1 MKLRKI
7 LYLYLALWLAFP
19 CIVII
24 IWMMDYNLL
33 IGTTGTAFRIQ
44 GLLNCIAA
52 VCGITLA
59 FLHYR
64 ETEKALKNKITLA
77 VITAGTAFL
86 LLCGNFLCIFFDGV
100 EEYHSFTS
108 PDGIHTVVIMEKVSL
123 ISGQVTLYERVN
135 PFLIYPKERIITDDG
150 YRPVCAG
157 EYSLVW
163 QGDTVTLSVA
173 NGAGGNET
181 ISVTLD
187 ERR

>member
-1 MKLRKI
+1 MKLRKF

-19 CIVII
+19 CIVIT
-24 IWMMDYNLL
+24 IWMTGYNLL
-33 IGTTGTAFRIQ
+33 IGTTGTAFLIQ
-44 GLLNCIAA
+44 GILNCIAV
-52 VCGITLA
+52 VCGVTLA

-64 ETEKALKNKITLA
+64 ETEKALKNKIILA
-77 VITAGTAFL
+77 IIATGMGFL
-86 LLCGNFLCIFFDGV
+86 LLCGNFLCILFDKG

-108 PDGIHTVVIMEKVSL
+108 PDGIHTIVIMENVSL

-163 QGDTVTLSVA
+163 QGNTVTLTKRSKL
-173 NGAGGNET
+173 GY
-181 ISVTLD
+181 
-187 ERR
+187 

>member
-1 MKLRKI
+1 MKLRKF

-44 GLLNCIAA
+44 GILNCIAA
-52 VCGITLA
+52 VCGVTLA
-59 FLHYR
+59 FLQYR
-64 ETEKALKNKITLA
+64 ETEKALKNKIILA
-77 VITAGTAFL
+77 VIAAGTVFL
-86 LLCGNFLCIFFDGV
+86 LLCGNFLCIFFDRG

-108 PDGIHTVVIMEKVSL
+108 PDGIHTIVIMENVSL

-187 ERR
+187 KR

>member
-44 GLLNCIAA
+44 GILNCIAA
-52 VCGITLA
+52 VCGVTLA
-59 FLHYR
+59 FLQYR
-64 ETEKALKNKITLA
+64 ETEKALKNKIILA
-77 VITAGTAFL
+77 VIAAGTVFL
-86 LLCGNFLCIFFDGV
+86 LLCGNFLCIFFDRG

-108 PDGIHTVVIMEKVSL
+108 PDGIHTIVIMENVSL
-123 ISGQVTLYERVN
+123 ISGKVTLYERVN

-187 ERR
+187 KR

>member
-1 MKLRKI
+1 MKLRRF
-7 LYLYLALWLAFP
+7 LYVYLALWLAFP

-44 GLLNCIAA
+44 GILNCIAA
-52 VCGITLA
+52 VCGITLV

-77 VITAGTAFL
+77 VIAGGVALVL
-86 LLCGNFLCIFFDGV
+86 LFWNFLCVLLNGA

-108 PDGIHTVVIMEKVSL
+108 PDNTHTIVIMENVSL
-123 ISGQVTLYERVN
+123 ISGQVVLYERVN

-150 YRPVCAG
+150 HRPICAG

-163 QGDTVTLSVA
+163 DGDTVILSVSD
-173 NGAGGNET
+173 GAGGSET
-181 ISVTLD
+181 ISVALD
-187 ERR
+187 ER

>member
-1 MKLRKI
+1 MRLQKF

-44 GLLNCIAA
+44 GILNCIAA

-77 VITAGTAFL
+77 AIAAGTAFL
-86 LLCGNFLCIFFDGV
+86 LLFLRNTTASLHQT
-100 EEYHSFTS
+100 EYI
-108 PDGIHTVVIMEKVSL
+108 PSL
-123 ISGQVTLYERVN
+123 SW
-135 PFLIYPKERIITDDG
+135 KKS
-150 YRPVCAG
+150 A
-157 EYSLVW
+157 
-163 QGDTVTLSVA
+163 
-173 NGAGGNET
+173 
-181 ISVTLD
+181 
-187 ERR
+187 

>member
-1 MKLRKI
+1 MKLRRF
-7 LYLYLALWLAFP
+7 LYVYLALWLAFP

-44 GLLNCIAA
+44 GILNCIAA
-52 VCGITLA
+52 VCGVTLA
-59 FLHYR
+59 FLQYR
-64 ETEKALKNKITLA
+64 ETEKALKNKIILA
-77 VITAGTAFL
+77 VIAAGTVFL
-86 LLCGNFLCIFFDGV
+86 LLCGNFLCIFFDRG

-108 PDGIHTVVIMEKVSL
+108 PDGIHTIVIMENVSL
-123 ISGQVTLYERVN
+123 ISGKVTLYERVN

-187 ERR
+187 KR

>member
-1 MKLRKI
+1 MKLQKI

-44 GLLNCIAA
+44 GILNCIAA
-52 VCGITLA
+52 ACGITLA
-59 FLHYR
+59 VLHYR
-64 ETEKALKNKITLA
+64 ETEKALKNKIILA
-77 VITAGTAFL
+77 VIAAGTVFL
-86 LLCGNFLCIFFDGV
+86 LLCGNFLCIFFDRG

-108 PDGIHTVVIMEKVSL
+108 LDGIHTIVIMENVSL
-123 ISGQVTLYERVN
+123 ISGKVTLYERVN

-187 ERR
+187 KR

>member
-44 GLLNCIAA
+44 GILNCIAA
-52 VCGITLA
+52 VCGVTLA
-59 FLHYR
+59 FLQYR
-64 ETEKALKNKITLA
+64 ETEKALKNKIILA
-77 VITAGTAFL
+77 VIAAGTVFL
-86 LLCGNFLCIFFDGV
+86 LLCGNFLCIFFDRG

-108 PDGIHTVVIMEKVSL
+108 PDGIHTIVIMENVSL
-123 ISGQVTLYERVN
+123 ISGKVTLYERVN

-163 QGDTVTLSVA
+163 QGDTLTLSVA

-187 ERR
+187 KR

>member
-1 MKLRKI
+1 MKLRKF

-44 GLLNCIAA
+44 GILNCIAA
-52 VCGITLA
+52 VCGVTLA
-59 FLHYR
+59 FLQYR

-77 VITAGTAFL
+77 VIAAGTVFL
-86 LLCGNFLCIFFDGV
+86 LLCGNFLCIFFDRG

-108 PDGIHTVVIMEKVSL
+108 PDGIHTIVIMENVSL

-187 ERR
+187 KR